1 MERGPA
7 KREEYPIRCEVSSYS
22 YIKRY
27 IRDDSIENKV
37 YAKGLE
43 KSFNDITPVPRNAF
57 YKEGKALTALH
68 REWKMYS

>member
-1 MERGPA
+1 MERGQA
-7 KREEYPIRCEVSSYS
+7 KREEYPIRCEVSTCFH
-22 YIKRY
+22 IKQN

-37 YAKGLE
+37 FAKGLE